1 MIDGLKMTKR
11 DAGKET
17 RPITINTDSGII
29 EIGGKSPIIIAGPCS
44 VESEDQIVSIARAVK
59 KAGANL
65 LRGGAYKPRTSPY
78 TFRGLGPK
86 GLEYLLE
93 AGQKTG
99 LPVVSEIM
107 EI

>member
-44 VESEDQIVSIARAVK
+44 VESEGQIVSIAKSVK

-78 TFRGLGPK
+78 DFQGMRADGLDLLRIAK
-86 GLEYLLE
+86 GKRAYL
-93 AGQKTG
+93 
-99 LPVVSEIM
+99 
-107 EI
+107 